1 MALTDCQK
9 CKYFDRNPHHL
20 GDALC
25 GLKPAYAAAFDRLK
39 SLDQYTR
46 SCLPIDSCQDF
57 ELNPALEEKALS
69 LSLNFSDW
77 QKLIRESSNLALA
90 KALSNVTFRH
100 NLSLTVE
107 QWQQIANSTSI
118 PTVRV
123 TLQSLGIE
131 AQRTPWIHVDS
142 DCIDAIAFDESTL
155 ILKIRFRSGSVY
167 EYYGFDPIKF
177 SDFLNAFSHGGFFH
191 REIKDIYDFSEI

>member
-57 ELNPALEEKALS
+57 ELNPALEEKSLS
-69 LSLNFSDW
+69 LSLSFSDW
-77 QKLIRESSNLALA
+77 QKLIRESSNLPLV
-90 KALSNVTFRH
+90 KALSNVTFEH

-107 QWQQIANSTSI
+107 QWQQIADSTSI

-142 DCIDAIAFDESTL
+142 SFIDAIAFDEASS
-155 ILKIRFRSGSVY
+155 ILKIRFNNDSVY
-167 EYYGFDPIKF
+167 EYYNFDRIKF
-177 SDFLNAFSHGGFFH
+177 SDFLNSSSHGRYFN
-191 REIKDIYDFSEI
+191 REIRDIYDFSEI